1 MEIIQTSLNIATLA
15 SIYLLFAL
23 GMSIVWGT
31 MAILNFAHGSIFMFS
46 AFVGYLVVKQVALP
60 LVAVVVIAMATGA
73 LISVLMQ
80 FAAFEPIMKKAKN
93 AHAAELQLVIGGIGL
108 SALPIFIAQRETLS
122 NPFGY
127 LNSTFTTTYYNL
139 GELSVSNLEIIILVV
154 GWGLGIA
161 TAIYL
166 KKSRQGLAL
175 RSLGVDPEVS
185 SLMGVDRTRMAITG
199 MAFAGALAGLAGA
212 LTTYYLT
219 SISPESGN
227 YILLKAFAAIILG
240 GVGSVWGL
248 MIGVVVLSAAETLVV
263 VFSDGGW
270 VNAVAF
276 GILFVILV
284 VRPQGVLG
292 KKEVRRT

>member
-1 MEIIQTSLNIATLA
+1 VELLQILTTVAVSAA
-15 SIYLLFAL
+15 IYLLFAL

-31 MAILNFAHGSIFMFS
+31 MAILNFAHGSIFMFA

-60 LVAVVVIAMATGA
+60 LVAVVLIAMLAGA
-73 LISVLMQ
+73 LLSVLMQ
-80 FAAFEPIMKKAKN
+80 ILAFEPIMKKAKN

-108 SALPIFIAQRETLS
+108 SALPIFVAQRATLS

-127 LNSTFTTTYYNL
+127 LKSTFTVEYYDI
-139 GELSVSNLEIIILVV
+139 GGWSISNLEIIILVV
-154 GWGLGIA
+154 GWGLGIG
-161 TAIYL
+161 TAL
-166 KKSRQGLAL
+166 FLRRSRQGLAL

-185 SLMGVDRTRMAITG
+185 SLMGIDRTRMALSG

-212 LTTYYLT
+212 LTTFYLT
-219 SISPESGN
+219 SITPESGN

-240 GVGSVWGL
+240 GVGSVAGL
-248 MIGVVVLSAAETLVV
+248 MIGVTVLAGAETAVVL
-263 VFSDGGW
+263 FSSGGW

-276 GILFVILV
+276 GLLFLILV
-284 VRPQGVLG
+284 IRPQGVLG

>member
-1 MEIIQTSLNIATLA
+1 MEVMSNVLNIATLA

-31 MAILNFAHGSIFMFS
+31 MAILNFAHGSIFMFA

-60 LVAVVVIAMATGA
+60 LVAVVVIAMAAGA
-73 LISVLMQ
+73 LLSVLMQ
-80 FAAFEPIMKKAKN
+80 VAAFEPIMKKAKN

-108 SALPIFIAQRETLS
+108 SALPIFVAQRATLS

-127 LNSTFTTTYYNL
+127 LKSTFQTEYYDI
-139 GELSVSNLEIIILVV
+139 GGLSISNLEIIILVV

-161 TAIYL
+161 TAIFL
-166 KKSRQGLAL
+166 KRSRQGLAL

-185 SLMGVDRTRMAITG
+185 SLMGVDRTRMALSG
-199 MAFAGALAGLAGA
+199 MAVAGALAGLAGA
-212 LTTYYLT
+212 LTTFYLT
-219 SISPESGN
+219 SITPESGN

-240 GVGSVWGL
+240 GVGSVVGL
-248 MIGVVVLSAAETLVV
+248 MIGVTVLAGAETLVI

-276 GILFVILV
+276 GILFIILV
-284 VRPQGVLG
+284 IRPQGVLG